1 MNQRSLNVKNL
12 LKPDKFKL
20 GSFWIGPILFF
31 FLLFL
36 RGNDSCFNLRES
48 CCTIEKRKE
57 GHFSN

>member
-1 MNQRSLNVKNL
+1 MSQRSLNVKNL

-20 GSFWIGPILFF
+20 GSFWIGPNFILF
-31 FLLFL
+31 FL
-36 RGNDSCFNLRES
+36 RGNNSNFYLRKS